1 MVTRVVEN
9 DLEEP
14 ALTRV
19 GETRRE
25 DDKDEEG
32 LALAILV
39 EPGHGLERQ

>member
-19 GETRRE
+19 GEKRRE
-25 DDKDEEG
+25 DDKDEEVF
-32 LALAILV
+32 ALAILG
-39 EPGHGLERQ
+39 EPGRGLERR